1 MGLDSGVKGNIAMKL
16 NQDEVHYTDES
27 LEFGESVSD
36 FLPSPDELAQA
47 ERRVKITISL
57 SAESV
62 EYFQCVAD
70 QHRVSY
76 QKLIRRLLDEYVRM
90 QKMRTGHRY
99 NLAAD

>member
-1 MGLDSGVKGNIAMKL
+1 MKV
-16 NQDEVHYTDES
+16 NQDEVHYMDEP
-27 LEFGESVSD
+27 LEFGESIRD

-62 EYFQCVAD
+62 EYFQGVAD
-70 QHRVSY
+70 RHRVSY
-76 QKLIRRLLDEYVRM
+76 QKLIRRLLDEYVRL
-90 QKMRTGHRY
+90 QKMRAGHRF